1 MSVSINLPG
10 GAIER
15 VSVEDLLWFRP
26 AFSSEWKGAVM
37 VRTAAERL
45 YSSESVAS
53 LKAKFASDSAKL
65 AEFTPPD
72 AKMVMVVN
80 AAKVRQVDAAD
91 PGINPESARAVL
103 VFDSTTALCGEGRPQ
118 TSTDPDRC
126 GGARH
131 RVDDR
136 RIYRRPPPDP
146 TNLDSRRPG
155 EVGGMKNR
163 PSDLRPLDPRDRPRR
178 QILPW
183 RRRRRGSEARS
194 P

>member
-37 VRTAAERL
+37 VRTADERL

-103 VFDSTTALCGEGRPQ
+103 VFDSTTALAVKE
-118 TSTDPDRC
+118 DPKQ
-126 GGARH
+126 A
-131 RVDDR
+131 
-136 RIYRRPPPDP
+136 
-146 TNLDSRRPG
+146 
-155 EVGGMKNR
+155 
-163 PSDLRPLDPRDRPRR
+163 
-178 QILPW
+178 QILIDAAV
-183 RRRRRGSEARS
+183 RGSV
-194 P
+194 